1 MKRESISKAS
11 SAHKNPRQDQEST
24 HHQWYEWYHDWNQTT
39 AVRGSSV
46 PPTSSSSSTADSIK
60 IASSLACV
68 QNVRTCLKMKQ
79 GELVNAKASKMALN
93 VVYSSMQDGYDLM
106 IKNERWYTSVLSVLI
121 YERTLN
127 NYVMSFGQF
136 LIFFH
141 NFWSTTMRQ
150 MKRKRS
156 VQKSCENI

>member
-1 MKRESISKAS
+1 
-11 SAHKNPRQDQEST
+11 
-24 HHQWYEWYHDWNQTT
+24 
-39 AVRGSSV
+39 
-46 PPTSSSSSTADSIK
+46 
-60 IASSLACV
+60 
-68 QNVRTCLKMKQ
+68 MKQ

-141 NFWSTTMRQ
+141 NFWLTTMRQ